1 VTYNTRIDNTA
12 PTVTT
17 GTIAACY
24 PTVAAAEA
32 AALAATS
39 ATDNCPGTLT
49 ETASTVGTCTAVV
62 TVTTTD
68 GCGNSATVTYN
79 TRIDN
84 VGPTVTPG
92 TIAACYSTVAAA
104 EAAALAATTVVD
116 DCLSTTTVT
125 ASTTGTCNAVVT
137 ITAVDGCGNSA
148 STSYN
153 TRIDNTPPVVSC
165 KNSTVTLNGNGVYVL
180 TSGDV
185 LNLGATSDNCG
196 QYTVTMNPNSFSC
209 ANKNQTFPVTV
220 TVSDLCGNTS
230 TCTSQ
235 ITVVEG
241 TALPSG
247 WSAGDVGTNAM
258 GSSIYSPCINN
269 GSFVLNAKGYSTNTT
284 DVQHTVYQT
293 LCGDAE
299 IKAHVAGLS
308 PMGGW
313 AGIQMRES
321 SSQGSKKFTLKTQL
335 STILRREIRTSNF
348 GVTNTLQSIVPPTHT
363 WLRITRSGN
372 TFTAY
377 SSPDGINWT
386 FRSAATFAMNSCI
399 QVGLFVESY
408 NNTTTTTATIDNVMI
423 TGGTPPIPLVDSGD
437 MSDIPQQQAKVKVY
451 PNPTNGALMLDFS
464 ELIGK
469 QVKVQVFNAQ
479 GQLVEWMKLDE
490 ARELEQLDL
499 SPYSEG
505 VYWIRV
511 QAEGMT
517 PVTEKIF
524 KTESVIRP

>member
-1 VTYNTRIDNTA
+1 MYGGSHSTTTDGCGNSTAVTYNTRIDNT
-12 PTVTT
+12 
-17 GTIAACY
+17 
-24 PTVAAAEA
+24 
-32 AALAATS
+32 
-39 ATDNCPGTLT
+39 
-49 ETASTVGTCTAVV
+49 
-62 TVTTTD
+62 
-68 GCGNSATVTYN
+68 
-79 TRIDN
+79 
-84 VGPTVTPG
+84 GPTVTPG
-92 TIAACYSTVAAA
+92 TIAACYPTVAAA

-116 DCLSTTTVT
+116 DCLSTTTIV

-137 ITAVDGCGNSA
+137 VTATDGCGNSA
-148 STSYN
+148 SASYN

-165 KNSTVTLNGNGVYVL
+165 KNSTVTLNGDGVYTLVA
-180 TSGDV
+180 GDV

-196 QYTVTMNPNSFSC
+196 QYNVTMTPNTFTC
-209 ANKNQTFPVTV
+209 ANKNQTIAVTV
-220 TVSDLCGNTS
+220 TVSDLCGNSS

-247 WSAGDVGTNAM
+247 WSAGDVGTNAA

-269 GSFVLNAKGYSTNTT
+269 GSFVLNAKGYTTNTT

-293 LCGDAE
+293 LCGNAE
-299 IKAHVAGLS
+299 IKARVSGLS

-313 AGIQMRES
+313 AGVQMRES

-348 GVTNTLQSIVPPTHT
+348 GVTNTLQMTVSPSHV
-363 WLRITRSGN
+363 WLRLVRSGS

-377 SSPDGINWT
+377 SSPDGVNWT
-386 FRSAATFAMNSCI
+386 FRSAATIAMNSCI
-399 QVGLFVESY
+399 QVGLFVESF

-423 TGGTPPIPLVDSGD
+423 SGGVAPLAGD
-437 MSDIPQQQAKVKVY
+437 FEGANTLPQAQAKVKVY
-451 PNPTNGALMLDFS
+451 PNPTNGLVMMDLTEIA
-464 ELIGK
+464 GK
-469 QVKVQVFNAQ
+469 QVRVQVFNAQ
-479 GQLVEWMKLDE
+479 GQQVEEMRLDE

-505 VYWIRV
+505 VYWIRI

-517 PVTEKIF
+517 PVTEKMI
-524 KTESVIRP
+524 KSESVIRP